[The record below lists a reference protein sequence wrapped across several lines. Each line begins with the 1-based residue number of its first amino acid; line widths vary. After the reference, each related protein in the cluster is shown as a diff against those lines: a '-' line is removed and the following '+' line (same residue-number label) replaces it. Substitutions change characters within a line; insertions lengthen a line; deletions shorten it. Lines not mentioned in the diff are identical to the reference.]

1 MSPSTVLEAAE
12 ELRKAR
18 DRFAVADKAIADLQV
33 RTGAAVRDRTA
44 ALADITKALTAL
56 KTAVDAETEG
66 N

>member
-1 MSPSTVLEAAE
+1 VSLSTVLEAAE

-33 RTGAAVRDRTA
+33 RTGAAARDRTA
-44 ALADITKALTAL
+44 AQTDINKALTAL
-56 KTAVDAETEG
+56 KAAVDAQAQG